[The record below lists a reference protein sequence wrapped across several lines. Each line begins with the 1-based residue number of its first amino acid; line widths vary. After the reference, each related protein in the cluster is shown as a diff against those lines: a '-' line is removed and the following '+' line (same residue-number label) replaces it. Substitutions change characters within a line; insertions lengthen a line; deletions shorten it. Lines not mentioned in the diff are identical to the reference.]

1 MLILVVD
8 AFATLLKWY

>member
-8 AFATLLKWY
+8 IDYPARTAL